1 MGDQVNEYVETDLD
15 VAGYSDAGAGSHGVA
30 QEISFKGMC

>member
-1 MGDQVNEYVETDLD
+1 MGDQVNEYIETDLD
-15 VAGYSDAGAGSHGVA
+15 AAGYSDPGSGSHGVA